1 MQPIPIPAPRT
12 FQQPK
17 SEPLGPDMGGKE
29 RATIIAARSASTA
42 AIKRVQSNAEPIVAK
57 LRQDLSYVSH
67 AALTLPR
74 EQLAEV
80 ADQAAALLQTVE
92 GMLQEAQ
99 LPQTEQSAGKKE
111 RRVALRSK
119 DSKQEKTRQPWHR
132 KVRGLLLGRTSK
144 RKRDDE
150 AAQHPKW
157 FPQYLNSQKE
167 KKVWGRG
174 VLWQWANGQR
184 WSCSNAANCSH
195 AVCMLPQRGGSLRC
209 HSHNPS
215 SNPCRCV
222 ASPSLATSTAPR
234 SAGARVRRCHIIAS
248 RSR

>member
-1 MQPIPIPAPRT
+1 M
-12 FQQPK
+12 
-17 SEPLGPDMGGKE
+17 
-29 RATIIAARSASTA
+29 
-42 AIKRVQSNAEPIVAK
+42 QSNAEPIVAK
-57 LRQDLSYVSH
+57 LRQDLSYVSN

-80 ADQAAALLQTVE
+80 ADQAAALRQTVE

-157 FPQYLNSQKE
+157 FPHQPEGKE
-167 KKVWGRG
+167 GVGARG
-174 VLWQWANGQR
+174 VV
-184 WSCSNAANCSH
+184 
-195 AVCMLPQRGGSLRC
+195 AVGG
-209 HSHNPS
+209 
-215 SNPCRCV
+215 
-222 ASPSLATSTAPR
+222 R
-234 SAGARVRRCHIIAS
+234 SALVLQQCCKL
-248 RSR
+248 